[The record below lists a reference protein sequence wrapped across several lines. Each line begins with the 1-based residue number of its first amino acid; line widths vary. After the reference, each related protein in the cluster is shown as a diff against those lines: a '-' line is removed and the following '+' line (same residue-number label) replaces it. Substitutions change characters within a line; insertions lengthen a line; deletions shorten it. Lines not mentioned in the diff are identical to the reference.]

1 MVPESSPSDRLTAH
15 QLMNSIY
22 IKARIF
28 HDYLK
33 AEEVQHT
40 LGFFPGNYLN
50 ISGKQCIQE
59 YPIPVCSFEDGG
71 DIGFNLD
78 GIFFEFFLEKSDL
91 LKANL
96 GHFFNSDCR
105 VEVYGAEICT
115 DDFLFVDEGEEPFRN
130 RLIASGERH
139 FGIAFYFDKQMEPEE
154 LYKTFIGK
162 GKILGLKG

>member
-105 VEVYGAEICT
+105 VEVYGAEIC
-115 DDFLFVDEGEEPFRN
+115 
-130 RLIASGERH
+130 
-139 FGIAFYFDKQMEPEE
+139 
-154 LYKTFIGK
+154 
-162 GKILGLKG
+162 